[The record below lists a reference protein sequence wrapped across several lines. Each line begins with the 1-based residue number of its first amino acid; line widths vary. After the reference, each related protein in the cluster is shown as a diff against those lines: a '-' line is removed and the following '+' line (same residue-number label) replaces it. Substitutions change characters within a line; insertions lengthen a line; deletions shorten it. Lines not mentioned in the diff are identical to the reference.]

1 MAEGPGRGRR
11 PVLGPVLLL
20 ALGLAVA
27 ACDSFGP
34 PPGPTP
40 LDFPGLADQ
49 LELQGLKV
57 AQPRSGDDGCND
69 PMLIPTAIAF
79 DLSGLGVTSPIR
91 ARVYLFADGPTYD
104 RLRPE
109 VDTCVAAWASDPATI
124 EFIETSPFVLVVQGP
139 VPDAFKAALRTAV
152 RASATGTEASPA
164 VR

>member
-1 MAEGPGRGRR
+1 MAERPGRQRR
-11 PVLGPVLLL
+11 PALAVLLSL
-20 ALGLAVA
+20 AIGLAVA
-27 ACDSFGP
+27 ACESFGP

-49 LELQGLKV
+49 LALQGLTV
-57 AQPRSGDDGCND
+57 AQPKSADAGCND
-69 PMLIPTAIAF
+69 PTLIPTAIGF
-79 DLSGLGVTSPIR
+79 DISGLGVTTPSH

-152 RASATGTEASPA
+152 RASATGTEASPIA
-164 VR
+164 S